1 MLVFLVDGSLKK
13 NLYHL
18 YRIEEQVRRYIE
30 KDNFKIESS
39 EETLEKILVFKENF
53 TTNAPGFVEELRN
66 ILNYL
71 KGIKTMSTTEITLT
85 LISVLGMIS
94 SIAFA
99 FLFFRR
105 NSKSDTKEIGRES
118 GTMISDLGYI
128 KSSIERIEKRL
139 DLTDSKFLS

>member
-1 MLVFLVDGSLKK
+1 M
-13 NLYHL
+13 
-18 YRIEEQVRRYIE
+18 
-30 KDNFKIESS
+30 
-39 EETLEKILVFKENF
+39 FKENF